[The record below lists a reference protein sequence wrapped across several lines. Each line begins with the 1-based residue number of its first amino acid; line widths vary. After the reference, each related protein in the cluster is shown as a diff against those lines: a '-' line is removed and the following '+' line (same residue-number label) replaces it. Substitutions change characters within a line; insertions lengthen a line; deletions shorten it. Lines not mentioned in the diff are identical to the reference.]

1 MFTELS
7 TRPLPARRLARR
19 VAGSGL
25 VGALTYP
32 HGVDRYL
39 ELVRPRWTLNEL
51 RAEVVAVRRSATDS
65 VTLTLAP
72 NDLWTGFEAGQHVA
86 VTVVVDGVRRTR
98 FYSPAGSA
106 HGAPGQV
113 ELTVRRHAGGL
124 VSQHLHDHARVGT
137 VVGLGAA
144 AGDFVLPA
152 RRPER
157 LLLISGGSGITP
169 LLSMLRTL
177 CDEGHDAPVAFLHY
191 ARGREHLA
199 YREELAELAARHRNV
214 RVLNAFTREDGGDLR
229 GHFGPDHLR
238 HVLSGG
244 AAAEAYVCGP
254 SALLESVRGA
264 WSAQGR
270 STPVRSESFVPPA
283 YAPSGD
289 ELGGTVRFGR
299 SELSQ
304 ASSGATLLEQ
314 AEAAGLT
321 PAYGCRMGICHTC
334 TCRKLAGR
342 VRDVRSGELSSAEAE
357 SIQLCV
363 SVPAG
368 DVELDL

>member
-1 MFTELS
+1 MFTE
-7 TRPLPARRLARR
+7 TAERPRAQQRFARR

-51 RAEVVAVRRSATDS
+51 RAEVLAVRRPARDS

-72 NDLWTGFEAGQHVA
+72 NDLWRGFAAGQHVP

-106 HGAPGQV
+106 HARNGSF
-113 ELTVRRHAGGL
+113 ELTVRRHAGGV
-124 VSQHLHDHARVGT
+124 VSEHLHDHAQVGT
-137 VVGLGAA
+137 VVGVGEA

-157 LLLISGGSGITP
+157 LLLVSGGSGVTP
-169 LLSMLRTL
+169 VLSMLRTL

-191 ARGREHLA
+191 ARGTAHLA
-199 YREELAELAARHRNV
+199 YREELAELSARHPNV
-214 RVLNAFTREDGGDLR
+214 RVVHAFTREAGGELD

-238 HVLSGG
+238 HVLPGG
-244 AAAEAYVCGP
+244 TAAEAYVCGP
-254 SALLESVRGA
+254 PALVEGVRGA

-270 STPVRSESFVPPA
+270 GTGVHSESFVPPA
-283 YAPSGD
+283 YAPLAD
-289 ELGGTVRFGR
+289 EQGGSVRFGR
-299 SELSQ
+299 SDVSR
-304 ASSGATLLEQ
+304 ANSGATLLEQ
-314 AEAAGLT
+314 AEGAGLT
-321 PAYGCRMGICHTC
+321 PEFGCRMGICHTC
-334 TCRKLAGR
+334 TCRKLSGR